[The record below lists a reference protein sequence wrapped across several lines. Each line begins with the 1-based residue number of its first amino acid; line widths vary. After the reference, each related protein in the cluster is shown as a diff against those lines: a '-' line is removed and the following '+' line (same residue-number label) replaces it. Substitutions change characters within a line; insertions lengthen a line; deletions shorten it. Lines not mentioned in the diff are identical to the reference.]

1 MIWRC
6 TGKHRAAVVVCKR
19 EHAVMHLGCY
29 LIDDWQE
36 GGIECRVVSRMQ
48 SPGTLNVDTDV
59 CALLFIDT
67 SQRRPIWAWR

>member
-1 MIWRC
+1 
-6 TGKHRAAVVVCKR
+6 
-19 EHAVMHLGCY
+19 MHLGCY

-36 GGIECRVVSRMQ
+36 AGIECRVVSRMQ

-67 SQRRPIWAWR
+67 SQRRPIWARRCWGFTRRVDVHYADG